1 MSKTLANTVLSAL
14 KSTAVL
20 VSTMADNE
28 VVFIYRAD
36 QMFNMFCSV
45 SIEYDELF
53 EEAYYYVVPHWNYGG
68 SKKVAKT
75 LDELK
80 AAIES
85 MHGYPTDADNRRNH
99 SRSVYKETS
108 Y

>member
-1 MSKTLANTVLSAL
+1 MSKTLATTVLSAL

-20 VSTMADNE
+20 VSTMADSDK
-28 VVFIYRAD
+28 VYLYRAND
-36 QMFNMFCSV
+36 YDMLATI

-53 EEAYYYVVPHWNYGG
+53 EEAYYFIRPHWNHGG
-68 SKKVAKT
+68 FKRVAKT
-75 LDELK
+75 VEELK
-80 AAIES
+80 TEIEALV
-85 MHGYPTDADNRRNH
+85 GFPTDADNHRNY